1 MTASSLSYSSVSS
14 SLKPPPPLS
23 LPLFPPDGVS
33 GNAVPG
39 FFPLSDSMPLLTRI
53 RTLPPP
59 DAAPP
64 PLSLGVAIH
73 PPLLPPMDSKSPVIH
88 PNSPSPPDPRALD
101 LHHGGFLSPVFAE
114 FLRRQTNIS
123 LLVADSVTPQDELL
137 VFCQRLESNLSPE
150 LKVSERNGA
159 GKHGIVVG
167 IRIIRSI
174 FSSSENGVRDR
185 MRLVFAK
192 SSNKG
197 CGINEFSSSTAMA
210 KRLKRRKALADLRV
224 EESLLLKERVHL
236 KKELESLHA
245 TFKEQTTN
253 NEKLKKMKLNM
264 NFNTS
269 LDHLRD
275 MSKPVASNQQ
285 CQRADPTTESVP
297 ATLPIQTVPGNSSQ
311 SESNNRREINSME
324 SGGFFLPDLNMIPA
338 EDCL

>member
-1 MTASSLSYSSVSS
+1 MVLKDEWFCAAMADDSVVVELLVRLKQSQASSS
-14 SLKPPPPLS
+14 
-23 LPLFPPDGVS
+23 
-33 GNAVPG
+33 
-39 FFPLSDSMPLLTRI
+39 I
-53 RTLPPP
+53 
-59 DAAPP
+59 
-64 PLSLGVAIH
+64 
-73 PPLLPPMDSKSPVIH
+73 KSPVIPPRWGLRQRRSRILSPFRFDAVAH
-88 PNSPSPPDPRALD
+88 KNKDSTSTRCSPTTPLSWSGDTSPSATAD
-101 LHHGGFLSPVFAE
+101 GFE
-114 FLRRQTNIS
+114 
-123 LLVADSVTPQDELL
+123 
-137 VFCQRLESNLSPE
+137 ESSHP
-150 LKVSERNGA
+150 S
-159 GKHGIVVG
+159 
-167 IRIIRSI
+167 
-174 FSSSENGVRDR
+174 
-185 MRLVFAK
+185 
-192 SSNKG
+192 
-197 CGINEFSSSTAMA
+197 EFSLSS
-210 KRLKRRKALADLRV
+210 RSKALADLRV

>member
-1 MTASSLSYSSVSS
+1 MVLKDEWFCAAMADDSVVVELLVRLKQSQASSS
-14 SLKPPPPLS
+14 
-23 LPLFPPDGVS
+23 
-33 GNAVPG
+33 
-39 FFPLSDSMPLLTRI
+39 I
-53 RTLPPP
+53 
-59 DAAPP
+59 
-64 PLSLGVAIH
+64 
-73 PPLLPPMDSKSPVIH
+73 KSPVIPPRWGLRQRRSRILSPFRFDAVAH
-88 PNSPSPPDPRALD
+88 KNKDSTSTRCSPTTPLSWSGDTSPSATAD
-101 LHHGGFLSPVFAE
+101 GFEESSHPSEFSLS
-114 FLRRQTNIS
+114 S
-123 LLVADSVTPQDELL
+123 
-137 VFCQRLESNLSPE
+137 
-150 LKVSERNGA
+150 
-159 GKHGIVVG
+159 
-167 IRIIRSI
+167 RS
-174 FSSSENGVRDR
+174 
-185 MRLVFAK
+185 
-192 SSNKG
+192 KG

-311 SESNNRREINSME
+311 SESNNRQEINSME